1 MSAIVNSLRSPKWL
15 SLEAATVLA
24 AAILLGGAPAQAQT
38 TAPTASQTDAP
49 PPPPPPDGGRH
60 RGGMGP
66 EHRVEMLQHALNL
79 SADQTTQV
87 KAVMESER
95 PKMEA
100 LRANSSLSQEDRH
113 SQMMAI
119 HQDESTRI
127 RALLT
132 ADQATK
138 YDAMEARM
146 REHRGPM
153 GNPPPP
159 GEAPGPGNR

>member
-1 MSAIVNSLRSPKWL
+1 MWFSV
-15 SLEAATVLA
+15 EAAAVLA
-24 AAILLGGAPAQAQT
+24 AATFFGAVPALAQAT
-38 TAPTASQTDAP
+38 TPPASQADA
-49 PPPPPPDGGRH
+49 PPPPPDGGRH

-100 LRANSSLSQEDRH
+100 LRANTSLSPEDRRT
-113 SQMMAI
+113 QMMAI
-119 HQDESTRI
+119 HQDENTRI

-138 YDAMEARM
+138 YDAMAARM

-159 GEAPGPGNR
+159 PPPGETPGPGER